1 MVIEIEG
8 ENHSVSRETL
18 ISQHFPGAE
27 EEIARYAAL
36 LITEGI
42 KRGLIGPQEGE
53 RIWERHI
60 FNSLPVSTLIPEGS
74 SLIDIGSGA
83 GLPGIPLALARPDI
97 TVTLIEPIQRRVDF
111 LREAVEGLNITV
123 LRGRAEDFKITA
135 DVVTARAVA
144 SMEKL
149 ARMSRHLIKKG
160 GVLLAIKGEN
170 GADEVHSVRGA
181 ELHEISLAGLPIG
194 RVISLRK
201 PG

>member
-1 MVIEIEG
+1 M
-8 ENHSVSRETL
+8 
-18 ISQHFPGAE
+18 
-27 EEIARYAAL
+27 
-36 LITEGI
+36 
-42 KRGLIGPQEGE
+42 
-53 RIWERHI
+53 
-60 FNSLPVSTLIPEGS
+60 
-74 SLIDIGSGA
+74 
-83 GLPGIPLALARPDI
+83 
-97 TVTLIEPIQRRVDF
+97 DF

-135 DVVTARAVA
+135 EVVTARAVA

-160 GVLLAIKGEN
+160 GVLLAIKGES
-170 GADEVHSVRGA
+170 GADEVHSVKGA

>member
-8 ENHSVSRETL
+8 GNHSVSRETL

-27 EEIARYAAL
+27 EEIARYATL

-83 GLPGIPLALARPDI
+83 GLPGIPLALSRPDI

-160 GVLLAIKGEN
+160 GLLLAIKGES
-170 GADEVHSVRGA
+170 GADEVHSVKGA